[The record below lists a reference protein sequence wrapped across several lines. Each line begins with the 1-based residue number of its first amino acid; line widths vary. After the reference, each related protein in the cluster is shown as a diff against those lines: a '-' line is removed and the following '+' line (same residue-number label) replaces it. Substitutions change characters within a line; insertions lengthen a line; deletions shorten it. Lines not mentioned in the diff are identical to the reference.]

1 MAGTAIK
8 RPWSA
13 ADARTL
19 KSLARRTTAARSI
32 AKQLRRTE
40 GAIPPTIFG
49 HMQLPLRLNDRSSQY
64 WLSPCSDYHIR
75 KRHCVTVVTHRT
87 YGGTRLR
94 SASAS

>member
-49 HMQLPLRLNDRSSQY
+49 HMQLPLRLNDRSSHTGFRRAATIT
-64 WLSPCSDYHIR
+64 SESVI
-75 KRHCVTVVTHRT
+75 V
-87 YGGTRLR
+87 
-94 SASAS
+94 